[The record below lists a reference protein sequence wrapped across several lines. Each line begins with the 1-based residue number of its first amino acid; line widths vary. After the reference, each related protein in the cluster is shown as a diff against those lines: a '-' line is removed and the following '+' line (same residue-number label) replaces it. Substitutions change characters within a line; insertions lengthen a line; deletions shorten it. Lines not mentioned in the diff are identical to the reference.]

1 MTRAGNA
8 GRQERGT
15 WNDKRNKT
23 MTGKQNRADGLCMKA
38 RQPKYSEPKGSA
50 RYYWLLW

>member
-1 MTRAGNA
+1 MTRAKN
-8 GRQERGT
+8 
-15 WNDKRNKT
+15 NDKQKT
-23 MTGKQNRADGLCMKA
+23 GLTVCMKA